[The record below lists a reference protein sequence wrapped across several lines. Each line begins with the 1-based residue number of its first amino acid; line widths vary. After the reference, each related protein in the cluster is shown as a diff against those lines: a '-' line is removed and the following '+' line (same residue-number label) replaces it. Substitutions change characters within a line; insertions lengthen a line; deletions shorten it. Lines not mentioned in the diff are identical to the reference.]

1 MKKIE
6 KICDIILLINSILLL
21 IIGITLICSA
31 TAYAAETWYTATDLN
46 LRSEP
51 TTDSGVITV
60 YQPHTELTVIGTDGG
75 EWWQVWDGECQGWVN
90 KHYMSPYADNGIF
103 TYHGHSDTPLC
114 AVTVTQY
121 DTSPAE
127 NGGYTVTACGDQ
139 LTDVVGLAIAA
150 DPRLLPMGSKVY
162 IEGVGYRTVRDVG
175 GAIKGAHIDNLVWNI
190 DYSWDINAW
199 HNVYAAW

>member
-1 MKKIE
+1 MKKIA
-6 KICDIILLINSILLL
+6 LTTF
-21 IIGITLICSA
+21 IGALFGALVYCMIMMYI
-31 TAYAAETWYTATDLN
+31 TAYAAETWYTRTDLN

-75 EWWQVWDGECQGWVN
+75 EWWQVWDGERQGWVN
-90 KHYMSPYADNGIF
+90 KQYMSPYADNGIF

-127 NGGYTVTACGDQ
+127 NGGYSTTACGDT

-162 IEGVGYRTVRDVG
+162 IDGVGYRTVRDVG
-175 GAIKGAHIDNLVWNI
+175 GAIKGAHIDNLVWRI
-190 DYSWDINAW
+190 DCSWDINAW

>member
-1 MKKIE
+1 MKKIA
-6 KICDIILLINSILLL
+6 LTTF
-21 IIGITLICSA
+21 IGALFGALVYCMIMMYT

-51 TTDSGVITV
+51 TTDSSVITV

-75 EWWQVWDGECQGWVN
+75 EWWEIYDGVNQGWVN
-90 KHYMSPYADNGIF
+90 KQYMSPYADNGIF
-103 TYHGHSDTPLC
+103 TYHGHSTEPIC

-127 NGGYTVTACGDQ
+127 NGGYTVTACGDR
-139 LTDVVGLAIAA
+139 LTDVVGLAIAV
-150 DPRLLPMGSKVY
+150 DPNVIPYDSKVY
-162 IEGVGYRTVRDVG
+162 IDGIGYRTARDCG
-175 GAIKGAHIDNLVWNI
+175 GAIKGNHIDLLVWDI
-190 DYSWDINAW
+190 DYSWSVTQW